1 MLSLLF
7 WILFGIGLLC
17 LIVFPGKHRKSLPL
31 SYSARNIA
39 VTVFLLIQLIFP
51 LYGYA
56 LRPSGLS
63 SVNAIEPF
71 GSTWVN
77 ETAQAAFITF
87 RNIAVNLNDRKYS
100 LPGNSVYMAVIL
112 AAVFCFFAGAALYGN
127 RLRLRLRHKIFLLI
141 PVLAFAAVAVYT
153 YFSRFGGR
161 LKGHNYVRFLL
172 IYLEDS
178 IVVYLFGS
186 FIMITLLY
194 GIYRALRKITGKEL
208 FALIVILV
216 LSFFPPFVRIIND
229 GMMRRGPEL
238 RCLLLGPGIPLFP
251 LGMLVMKYKDKL
263 LPKTKKGALIYFAS
277 WLTVGAVSFYALD
290 GIQKLLLNQAGLR
303 ISDGYTC
310 MPDEDFG
317 RKTAMLEKIYKAECI
332 PWLIFGLSL
341 GMLIL
346 LAVSYFRTGNHVTRF
361 FRKNC
366 YLITVLLFSR
376 HIVYCI
382 SGDRMRFWTN
392 TVGLPNRLLVLV
404 PFFYF
409 FVFAVLAAIINRIL
423 KLAGRRKIIK
433 IKKIHQKAE

>member
-17 LIVFPGKHRKSLPL
+17 LIVFPGKHKKSLPL

-63 SVNAIEPF
+63 SVNALEPF

-77 ETAQAAFITF
+77 ETAQAAFTTF
-87 RNIAVNLNDRKYS
+87 RNIAVNLNDEKYN

-141 PVLAFAAVAVYT
+141 PVLAFAVTAVYT

-161 LKGHNYVRFLL
+161 LKGHNYVSFLL

-186 FIMITLLY
+186 FIMIALLY
-194 GIYRALRKITGKEL
+194 GIYRLLKKITEKEL
-208 FALIVILV
+208 LALIVILV
-216 LSFFPPFVRIIND
+216 LSFFPPFVRIVND

-238 RCLLLGPGIPLFP
+238 RYLLLGPGIPLFP

-290 GIQKLLLNQAGLR
+290 GIQKLLLDLAGLR

-361 FRKNC
+361 CRKNC

-376 HIVYCI
+376 HIVYRI

-409 FVFAVLAAIINRIL
+409 FVFAVLAVIINRIL
-423 KLAGRRKIIK
+423 KLAGRRKIK
-433 IKKIHQKAE
+433 IIHPKAE

>member
-17 LIVFPGKHRKSLPL
+17 LIVFPGKHKKSLPL

-87 RNIAVNLNDRKYS
+87 RNIAVNLNDEKYN

-127 RLRLRLRHKIFLLI
+127 RLRLRHKIFLLI
-141 PVLAFAAVAVYT
+141 PVLAFAATAVYT
-153 YFSRFGGR
+153 YFSRFSGR

-238 RCLLLGPGIPLFP
+238 RYLLLGPGIPLFP

-263 LPKTKKGALIYFAS
+263 LPKTKKGALIYLAS

-332 PWLIFGLSL
+332 PWLIFALAL
-341 GMLIL
+341 CMLIL
-346 LAVSYFRTGNHVTRF
+346 LAVSYFRTGNPVTRF

-409 FVFAVLAAIINRIL
+409 FVFSVLAAIINRIL

-433 IKKIHQKAE
+433 IKKIPPKAE

>member
-7 WILFGIGLLC
+7 WILLGIGLLC
-17 LIVFPGKHRKSLPL
+17 LIVLPGKQKHTLPL
-31 SYSARNIA
+31 ASGARNTA
-39 VTVFLLIQLIFP
+39 CAAFLLIQMIFP

-56 LRPSGLS
+56 LRPSGVA

-87 RNIAVNLNDRKYS
+87 RNITVNLNDRKYS
-100 LPGNSVYMAVIL
+100 LPGNSVYTAVIL
-112 AAVFCFFAGAALYGN
+112 TSVFCFFAGAALYGN

-141 PVLAFAAVAVYT
+141 PVLAFAITAVYT

-161 LKGHNYVRFLL
+161 LKGHNYFRFLL

-186 FIMITLLY
+186 FIMIALLY

-216 LSFFPPFVRIIND
+216 LSFFPPFVRIVND

-238 RCLLLGPGIPLFP
+238 RYLLLGPGIPLFP
-251 LGMLVMKYKDKL
+251 LGMLVMKFKDKI

-332 PWLIFGLSL
+332 PWLIFALAL
-341 GMLIL
+341 CMLIL
-346 LAVSYFRTGNHVTRF
+346 AAAQYIRPGNLVTRF

-366 YLITVLLFSR
+366 YLITVFLFSR

-409 FVFAVLAAIINRIL
+409 FVFAVLAVIVRQ
-423 KLAGRRKIIK
+423 AGRHIKHSKRKLP
-433 IKKIHQKAE
+433 

>member
-17 LIVFPGKHRKSLPL
+17 LIVFPGKHKKSLPL

-39 VTVFLLIQLIFP
+39 VAVFLLIQLIFP

-56 LRPSGLS
+56 LRPSGIA
-63 SVNAIEPF
+63 SVNALEPF

-87 RNIAVNLNDRKYS
+87 RNITVNLNDRKYS
-100 LPGNSVYMAVIL
+100 LPGNSVYTAVIL
-112 AAVFCFFAGAALYGN
+112 TSVFCFFAGAALYGN

-141 PVLAFAAVAVYT
+141 PVLAFAITAVYT

-161 LKGHNYVRFLL
+161 LKGHNYFRFLL

-186 FIMITLLY
+186 FIMIALLY

-216 LSFFPPFVRIIND
+216 LSFFPPFVRIVND

-238 RCLLLGPGIPLFP
+238 RYLLLGPGIPLFP
-251 LGMLVMKYKDKL
+251 LGMLVMKFKDKI

-332 PWLIFGLSL
+332 PWLIFALAL
-341 GMLIL
+341 CMLIL
-346 LAVSYFRTGNHVTRF
+346 AAAQYIRPGNLVTRF

-366 YLITVLLFSR
+366 YLITVFLFSR

-409 FVFAVLAAIINRIL
+409 FVFAVLAVIVRQ
-423 KLAGRRKIIK
+423 AGRHIKHSKRKLP
-433 IKKIHQKAE
+433 

>member
-7 WILFGIGLLC
+7 WILLGIGLLC
-17 LIVFPGKHRKSLPL
+17 LIVLPGKQKHTLPL
-31 SYSARNIA
+31 ASGARNTA
-39 VTVFLLIQLIFP
+39 CAAFLLIQMIFP

-56 LRPSGLS
+56 LRPSGVA

-87 RNIAVNLNDRKYS
+87 RNIAVNLNDRRYS

-112 AAVFCFFAGAALYGN
+112 TSVFCFFAGAALYGN
-127 RLRLRLRHKIFLLI
+127 RLRLRHKIFLLV

-153 YFSRFGGR
+153 YYSRFGGR
-161 LKGHNYVRFLL
+161 LKGHNYFRFLL

-229 GMMRRGPEL
+229 GMMRSGPEL
-238 RCLLLGPGIPLFP
+238 RYLLLGPGIPLFP

-263 LPKTKKGALIYFAS
+263 LPKTKKGALIYLAS
-277 WLTVGAVSFYALD
+277 WLTIGAVSFYALD
-290 GIQKLLLNQAGLR
+290 GIQKLLLKMAGLR
-303 ISDGYTC
+303 ISDGYSC
-310 MPDEDFG
+310 IPDEDFG

-346 LAVSYFRTGNHVTRF
+346 LAVSYFRTGNPVTRF
-361 FRKNC
+361 CRKNC

-392 TVGLPNRLLVLV
+392 TVGLPDRLLVLV

-409 FVFAVLAAIINRIL
+409 FVFAVLAAVIRQ
-423 KLAGRRKIIK
+423 AGRHIKHSKRKLP
-433 IKKIHQKAE
+433 

>member
-17 LIVFPGKHRKSLPL
+17 LIVFPGKHKKSFPL

-39 VTVFLLIQLIFP
+39 CAAFLLIQMIFP

-63 SVNAIEPF
+63 SVNALEPF

-87 RNIAVNLNDRKYS
+87 RNIAVNLNDRRYS

-112 AAVFCFFAGAALYGN
+112 TSVFCFFAGAALYGN

-141 PVLAFAAVAVYT
+141 PVLAFAITAVYT

-161 LKGHNYVRFLL
+161 LKGHNYVSFLL

-194 GIYRALRKITGKEL
+194 GIYRALKKITGKEL

-216 LSFFPPFVRIIND
+216 LSFFPPFVRIVND

-238 RCLLLGPGIPLFP
+238 RYLLLGPGIPLFP

-263 LPKTKKGALIYFAS
+263 LPKTKKGALIYLAS

-346 LAVSYFRTGNHVTRF
+346 AAALYIRPGNLVTRF

-409 FVFAVLAAIINRIL
+409 SVFAVLAAIINRIL
-423 KLAGRRKIIK
+423 KLAGRRKIL
-433 IKKIHQKAE
+433 KKIHQKAE

>member
-17 LIVFPGKHRKSLPL
+17 LIVFPGKHKKSLPL

-63 SVNAIEPF
+63 SVNALEPF

-87 RNIAVNLNDRKYS
+87 RNIAVNLNDRRYS

-153 YFSRFGGR
+153 YYSRFGGR
-161 LKGHNYVRFLL
+161 LKGHNYARFLL

-238 RCLLLGPGIPLFP
+238 RYLLLGPGIPLFP

-263 LPKTKKGALIYFAS
+263 LPKTKKGALIYLVS

-332 PWLIFGLSL
+332 PWLIFALSL
-341 GMLIL
+341 CMLIL
-346 LAVSYFRTGNHVTRF
+346 LAMSYFRTGNPVTRF
-361 FRKNC
+361 CRKNC

-392 TVGLPNRLLVLV
+392 TVGLRNSLLVLV

-423 KLAGRRKIIK
+423 KLAGRRKI
-433 IKKIHQKAE
+433 KKIHQKAE

>member
-17 LIVFPGKHRKSLPL
+17 LIVFPGKHKKSLPL

-39 VTVFLLIQLIFP
+39 VAVFLLIQLIFP

-56 LRPSGLS
+56 LRPSGIA
-63 SVNAIEPF
+63 SVNALEPF

-87 RNIAVNLNDRKYS
+87 RNIAVNLNDRRYS

-112 AAVFCFFAGAALYGN
+112 TSVFCFFAGAALYGN

-141 PVLAFAAVAVYT
+141 PVLAFAITAVYT

-161 LKGHNYVRFLL
+161 LKGHNYFRFLL

-186 FIMITLLY
+186 FIMIALLY

-216 LSFFPPFVRIIND
+216 LSFFPPFVRIVND

-238 RCLLLGPGIPLFP
+238 RYLLLGPGIPLFP
-251 LGMLVMKYKDKL
+251 LGMLVMKFKDKI

-317 RKTAMLEKIYKAECI
+317 RKTAMLEKIYKTECI

-346 LAVSYFRTGNHVTRF
+346 LAVSYIRTGNPVTRF
-361 FRKNC
+361 CRKNC

-392 TVGLPNRLLVLV
+392 TVGLPNSLLVLV

-409 FVFAVLAAIINRIL
+409 FVFAVLAAVIRQ
-423 KLAGRRKIIK
+423 AGRHIKHSKRKLP
-433 IKKIHQKAE
+433 

>member
-1 MLSLLF
+1 MLYLLF

-17 LIVFPGKHRKSLPL
+17 LIVFPGKHKKSLPL

-39 VTVFLLIQLIFP
+39 VTVFLLIQMIFP

-63 SVNAIEPF
+63 SVNALEPF

-127 RLRLRLRHKIFLLI
+127 RLRLRLRHKLFLLV
-141 PVLAFAAVAVYT
+141 PVLVIAAVAVYT

-161 LKGHNYVRFLL
+161 LKGHNYVRFLF

-194 GIYRALRKITGKEL
+194 GIYRLLKKITEKEL
-208 FALIVILV
+208 LALIVILV
-216 LSFFPPFVRIIND
+216 LSFFPPFVRIVND

-238 RCLLLGPGIPLFP
+238 RYLLLGPGIPLFP
-251 LGMLVMKYKDKL
+251 LGMLVMMYKDKL
-263 LPKTKKGALIYFAS
+263 LPRTKKGALIYFAS

-346 LAVSYFRTGNHVTRF
+346 LAVSYFRTGNPVTRF

-376 HIVYCI
+376 HIVYRI

-392 TVGLPNRLLVLV
+392 TVGLPDRLLVLV

-423 KLAGRRKIIK
+423 RLAGRRKI
-433 IKKIHQKAE
+433 KKNPPKAE

>member
-17 LIVFPGKHRKSLPL
+17 LIIFPGKHKKSLPL

-63 SVNAIEPF
+63 SVNATEPF

-87 RNIAVNLNDRKYS
+87 RNIAVNLNDRRYS

-112 AAVFCFFAGAALYGN
+112 TSVFCFFAGAALYGN
-127 RLRLRLRHKIFLLI
+127 RLRLRHKIFLLI
-141 PVLAFAAVAVYT
+141 PVLAFAATAVYT
-153 YFSRFGGR
+153 YYSRFGGR

-186 FIMITLLY
+186 FVMITLLY

-229 GMMRRGPEL
+229 GMMRHGLEL
-238 RCLLLGPGIPLFP
+238 RYLLLGPGIPLFP

-263 LPKTKKGALIYFAS
+263 LPKTKKGALIYLAS

-332 PWLIFGLSL
+332 PWLIFALAL
-341 GMLIL
+341 CMLIL
-346 LAVSYFRTGNHVTRF
+346 AAALYIRPGNPVTSF
-361 FRKNC
+361 FRKDC
-366 YLITVLLFSR
+366 YLITVFLFSR

-392 TVGLPNRLLVLV
+392 IVGLPNRLLVLV

-409 FVFAVLAAIINRIL
+409 FVFSVLAAIINRIL
-423 KLAGRRKIIK
+423 KLAGRRK
-433 IKKIHQKAE
+433 KIHQKAE

>member
-17 LIVFPGKHRKSLPL
+17 LIVFPGKHKKSLPL

-63 SVNAIEPF
+63 SVNALEPF

-153 YFSRFGGR
+153 YYSRFGGR
-161 LKGHNYVRFLL
+161 LKGHNYARFLL

-238 RCLLLGPGIPLFP
+238 RYLLLGPGIPLFP

-263 LPKTKKGALIYFAS
+263 LPKTKKGALIYLVS

-332 PWLIFGLSL
+332 PWLIFALSL
-341 GMLIL
+341 CMLIL
-346 LAVSYFRTGNHVTRF
+346 LAMSYFRTGNPVTRF
-361 FRKNC
+361 CRKNC

-392 TVGLPNRLLVLV
+392 TVGLRNSLLVLV

-423 KLAGRRKIIK
+423 KLAGRRKI
-433 IKKIHQKAE
+433 KKIHQKAE

>member
-17 LIVFPGKHRKSLPL
+17 LIVFPGKHKKSLPL

-63 SVNAIEPF
+63 SVNALEPF

-161 LKGHNYVRFLL
+161 LKGHNYVSFLL

-229 GMMRRGPEL
+229 GMMRHGLEL
-238 RCLLLGPGIPLFP
+238 RYLLLGPGIPLFP

-263 LPKTKKGALIYFAS
+263 LPKTKKGALIYLAS

-303 ISDGYTC
+303 ISDGYSC
-310 MPDEDFG
+310 MPDEDFC

-346 LAVSYFRTGNHVTRF
+346 LAMSYFRTGNPVTRF
-361 FRKNC
+361 CRKNY

-409 FVFAVLAAIINRIL
+409 FVFSVLAAIINRIL
-423 KLAGRRKIIK
+423 KLAGRRKN
-433 IKKIHQKAE
+433 

>member
-7 WILFGIGLLC
+7 WILLGIGLLC
-17 LIVFPGKHRKSLPL
+17 LIVLPGKQKHTLPL
-31 SYSARNIA
+31 ASGARNTA
-39 VTVFLLIQLIFP
+39 CAAFLLIQMIFP

-56 LRPSGLS
+56 LRPSGVA

-87 RNIAVNLNDRKYS
+87 RNIAVNLNDRRYS

-112 AAVFCFFAGAALYGN
+112 TSVFCFFAGAALYGN
-127 RLRLRLRHKIFLLI
+127 RLRLRHKIFLLV

-153 YFSRFGGR
+153 YYSRFGGR
-161 LKGHNYVRFLL
+161 LKGHNYFRFLL

-229 GMMRRGPEL
+229 GMMRSGPEL
-238 RCLLLGPGIPLFP
+238 RYLLLGPGIPLFP

-263 LPKTKKGALIYFAS
+263 LPKTKKGALIYLVS

-290 GIQKLLLNQAGLR
+290 GIQKLLLKMAGLR
-303 ISDGYTC
+303 ISDGYSC
-310 MPDEDFG
+310 IPDEDFG

-346 LAVSYFRTGNHVTRF
+346 LAVSYFRTGNPVTRF
-361 FRKNC
+361 CRKNC

-392 TVGLPNRLLVLV
+392 TVGLPDRLLVLV

-409 FVFAVLAAIINRIL
+409 FVFAVLAAVIRQ
-423 KLAGRRKIIK
+423 AGRHIKHSKRKLP
-433 IKKIHQKAE
+433 